1 MGIEVTSDGDPGQ
14 IDATQVSPGNSLGE
28 GANSFGRSRDGLA
41 TILEIGIDSG
51 DWQELMEH
59 GRRRG
64 ELTTE
69 DIVEVLRD
77 VELTP
82 ELIDVVRQLIESEGI
97 HLDQSF
103 ELDDSGELRRP
114 SFSEGSARRDRIER
128 SAVREQRGSGDGS
141 QDAVKLY
148 LQEISKI
155 SLIDAETERSL
166 GRRIAEGQEA
176 QEALNA
182 LGEEGPRLE
191 KQRLQRLIRNG
202 TRAREDLTQANL
214 RLVVSIAKRY
224 ARSSMPLADAIQSG
238 NIGLMKAVERFD
250 YTRGFKFSTYAT
262 WWIKQAISRAVA
274 EESRNIRVPAHT
286 MESINRAMRV
296 QRELLQRL
304 QREPTINEIARELG
318 EPARKVADYFSLAA
332 DTTSLDQPTR
342 EDSDVTFADNL
353 ASLDAVDPSDGIA
366 VTDLREAVRSI
377 LDELAPREQEVMRM
391 RFGLDGKEG
400 ATLEEVGQTFNITR
414 ERVRQIE
421 VRTLF
426 RLRHVAN
433 SRLLRQYVDD

>member
-1 MGIEVTSDGDPGQ
+1 MGLEVTSNGDPGQ
-14 IDATQVSPGNSLGE
+14 KNAAQVSPGNHLGSDADVVGSSHNE
-28 GANSFGRSRDGLA
+28 LA
-41 TILEIGIDSG
+41 VISDIGIDSG
-51 DWQELMEH
+51 DWLELMEH

-69 DIVEVLRD
+69 DIIEVLRD

-82 ELIDVVRQLIESEGI
+82 EMIDVVRQLIENEGI

-114 SFSEGSARRDRIER
+114 SFSDGSARRDRIER
-128 SAVREQRGSGDGS
+128 SAVRDQRSNGDGS
-141 QDAVKLY
+141 QDAVRLY

-176 QEALNA
+176 LEALNA
-182 LGEEGPRLE
+182 LGEDGPRLE
-191 KQRLQRLIRNG
+191 RQRLQRLIRNG
-202 TRAREDLTQANL
+202 NRAREDLTQANL

-224 ARSSMPLADAIQSG
+224 ARASMPLADAIQSG

-286 MESINRAMRV
+286 MESINRAIRV

-304 QREPTINEIARELG
+304 QREPTIDEIARELG

-353 ASLDAVDPSDGIA
+353 ASLDPVDPSDGIA
-366 VTDLREAVRSI
+366 VTDLREAVRAI
-377 LDELAPREQEVMRM
+377 LNELAPREQEVMRM
-391 RFGLDGKEG
+391 RFGLDGQDG

>member
-1 MGIEVTSDGDPGQ
+1 MGLEVTSNGDPGQ
-14 IDATQVSPGNSLGE
+14 KNAAQVSPGNHLGSDADVVGSSHNE
-28 GANSFGRSRDGLA
+28 LA
-41 TILEIGIDSG
+41 VISDIGIDSG
-51 DWQELMEH
+51 DWLELMEH

-69 DIVEVLRD
+69 DIIEVLRD

-82 ELIDVVRQLIESEGI
+82 EMIDVVRQLIENEGI

-114 SFSEGSARRDRIER
+114 SFSDGSARRDRIER
-128 SAVREQRGSGDGS
+128 SAVRDQRSNGDGS
-141 QDAVKLY
+141 QDAVRLY

-176 QEALNA
+176 LEALSA
-182 LGEEGPRLE
+182 LGEDGPRLE
-191 KQRLQRLIRNG
+191 RQRLQRLIRNG
-202 TRAREDLTQANL
+202 NRAREDLTQANL

-224 ARSSMPLADAIQSG
+224 ARASMPLADAIQSG

-286 MESINRAMRV
+286 MESINRAIRV

-304 QREPTINEIARELG
+304 QREPTIDEIARELG

-353 ASLDAVDPSDGIA
+353 ASLDPVDPSDGIA
-366 VTDLREAVRSI
+366 VTDLREAVRAI
-377 LDELAPREQEVMRM
+377 LNELAPREQEVMRM
-391 RFGLDGKEG
+391 RFGLDGQDG

>member
-1 MGIEVTSDGDPGQ
+1 
-14 IDATQVSPGNSLGE
+14 
-28 GANSFGRSRDGLA
+28 
-41 TILEIGIDSG
+41 
-51 DWQELMEH
+51 
-59 GRRRG
+59 
-64 ELTTE
+64 
-69 DIVEVLRD
+69 
-77 VELTP
+77 
-82 ELIDVVRQLIESEGI
+82 
-97 HLDQSF
+97 
-103 ELDDSGELRRP
+103 
-114 SFSEGSARRDRIER
+114 
-128 SAVREQRGSGDGS
+128 
-141 QDAVKLY
+141 
-148 LQEISKI
+148 
-155 SLIDAETERSL
+155 
-166 GRRIAEGQEA
+166 
-176 QEALNA
+176 
-182 LGEEGPRLE
+182 
-191 KQRLQRLIRNG
+191 
-202 TRAREDLTQANL
+202 
-214 RLVVSIAKRY
+214 
-224 ARSSMPLADAIQSG
+224 MPLADAIQSG